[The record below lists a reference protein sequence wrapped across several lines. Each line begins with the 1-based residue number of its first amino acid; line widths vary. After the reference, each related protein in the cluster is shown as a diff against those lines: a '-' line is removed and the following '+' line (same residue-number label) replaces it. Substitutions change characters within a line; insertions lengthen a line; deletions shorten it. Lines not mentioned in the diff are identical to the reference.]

1 MSDWHETLPGVLDR
15 AWQLLVRG
23 ANDARHPARTPT
35 LATMSAEGPQ
45 QRTLILR
52 KADRAAGTVTLF
64 TDAATPK
71 VKELSADPRAA
82 LHIWDKGSQI
92 QLRLAVTV
100 TMTKGD
106 DATWARMPEGARE
119 VYGVEPA
126 PGTHIEGPEAFDR
139 TPNRD
144 KFLELT
150 LTIRR
155 LELVALGLPIHRR
168 AAFLVNDDWKGQWL
182 AP

>member
-1 MSDWHETLPGVLDR
+1 MSDWHESLSGVHDR

-35 LATMSAEGPQ
+35 LATMGADGPKA
-45 QRTLILR
+45 RTLILR
-52 KADRAAGTVTLF
+52 KVDRGAGSVTLY
-64 TDAATPK
+64 TDAASTK
-71 VKELSADPRAA
+71 VEELQADPRAA

-92 QLRLAVTV
+92 QLRLSVVV
-100 TMTKGD
+100 TMAPGASD
-106 DATWARMPEGARE
+106 LWASMPEGARE
-119 VYGVEPA
+119 VYGVEPP
-126 PGTHIEGPEAFDR
+126 PGTPIQDPEDFTR
-139 TPNRD
+139 EPNAQ

-150 LTIRR
+150 LSIER

-168 AAFLVNDDWKGQWL
+168 AEFRRADDWQGQWL